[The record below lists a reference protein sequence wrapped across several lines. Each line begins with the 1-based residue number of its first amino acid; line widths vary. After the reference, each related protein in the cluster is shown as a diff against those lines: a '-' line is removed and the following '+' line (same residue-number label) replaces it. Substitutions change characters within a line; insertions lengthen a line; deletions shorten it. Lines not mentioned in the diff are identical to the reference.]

1 MNKMPISVL
10 NFSAGN
16 ADRKE
21 GYSKFPSYV
30 ESYNNNKAPIKG
42 KNGEVSFAMA
52 NEDMLGFFKSE
63 IEHMSGKKIE
73 DYSDLAT
80 FCNFT
85 DVREA
90 AFAVVGM
97 VTDLIMPDALIK
109 SIGIIANF
117 KNGGW
122 GESLKIDLQ
131 PRDLFVVS
139 KGSQSKAHADIKR
152 QFKGSVTIIPEVRTI
167 SVGISLYDILRGDYS
182 LAEFI
187 MKAVQSLEVQ
197 VRYDVYDA
205 FSTAMNALTTTG
217 DALLK
222 VVGYTQNDL
231 VKLCQKVTAWN
242 MGKKAIILGTAL
254 ALSKIL
260 PASTNFRFDIGSEFV
275 TIGHIRDF
283 FGYSC
288 VELEQVADYAT
299 EFKVK
304 LKDTELYVISPSAG
318 KIVQVFFEGSTLANQ
333 GGNYDNANLIV
344 EANLKKSYGVAVA
357 TSAIGAL
364 MTVTL

>member
-1 MNKMPISVL
+1 MNKMPKSVVD
-10 NFSAGN
+10 FSAGN

-21 GYSKFPSYV
+21 GYSKIPSYV
-30 ESYNNNKAPIKG
+30 EAYKNNKAPIKG
-42 KNGEVSFAMA
+42 KNGEVSFAVA
-52 NEDMLGFFKSE
+52 DKDIHGFFISE
-63 IEHMSGKKIE
+63 VEYMSGKKME
-73 DYSDLAT
+73 DYPDLGI
-80 FCNFT
+80 FCNFA

-90 AFAVVGM
+90 AFTVVGM
-97 VTDLIMPDALIK
+97 MTDLIMPDALIK
-109 SIGIIANF
+109 SIGMIANF
-117 KNGGW
+117 KYGGW
-122 GESLKIDLQ
+122 GESLSINLE

-139 KGSQSKAHADIKR
+139 KGSQSKKQANIQR
-152 QFKGSVTIIPEVRTI
+152 QHKGAVTIIAEPRTI
-167 SVGISLYDILRGDYS
+167 SVGISLYDIIRGDYS

-197 VRYDVYDA
+197 VRYEVFDV

-231 VKLCQKVTAWN
+231 VKLCQKVTTWN

-288 VELEQVADYAT
+288 VELEQVADYTT
-299 EFKVK
+299 EFKMK

-333 GGNYDNANLIV
+333 GGNYDNSNLIV
-344 EANLKKSYGVAVA
+344 EATLKKSWGVAVA